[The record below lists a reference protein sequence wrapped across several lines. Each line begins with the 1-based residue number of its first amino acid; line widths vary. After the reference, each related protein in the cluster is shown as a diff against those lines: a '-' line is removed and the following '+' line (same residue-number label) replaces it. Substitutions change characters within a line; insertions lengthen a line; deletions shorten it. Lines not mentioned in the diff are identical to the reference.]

1 MLLRVELGALY
12 ANAVQMQVRVT
23 FVDLRPALSPSTPGR
38 VTTRVSQSGNGPATS
53 HNRLPETTIQI
64 LNYREGYQIMLFRI
78 SPCVICATRG
88 TYEQQNIR
96 LQNRKNYRYDVDN
109 KVHAFRYKASPKENS
124 NLRVADW
131 TEGGRAQDRSMYAR
145 SSVKNCHCTTTC
157 VNSFQYPS
165 PSNRDR

>member
-53 HNRLPETTIQI
+53 HNRLPETAIQI

-78 SPCVICATRG
+78 SSCAICATRG
-88 TYEQQNIR
+88 TYEQQNI
-96 LQNRKNYRYDVDN
+96 
-109 KVHAFRYKASPKENS
+109 
-124 NLRVADW
+124 
-131 TEGGRAQDRSMYAR
+131 
-145 SSVKNCHCTTTC
+145 
-157 VNSFQYPS
+157 
-165 PSNRDR
+165 